1 MSASHDHHDWN
12 HHVDDSPQHLPSSVH
27 MLEEN
32 VPLQDQPGLTDSR
45 RFPDLERTGP
55 SLRGLENI
63 NHDCPWQP
71 GRSRRVLYLGYAP
84 LLLSLACTLL
94 AIYVIFNSQGQLVSE
109 WAGTNRMQPG
119 QLLAFTS
126 TAANSLMMFAYVQG
140 WVSFFWIQA
149 LKGNMPVSNLHYN
162 WEAATS
168 LWVSLKSLVRK
179 RARRVSVV
187 SILVAITSFFRGP
200 LIQKG
205 SYIRTI
211 DPERKGT
218 IGLQVLP
225 TTGVWDLQSSDT
237 PKFKRMF
244 SDVMREYQARTP
256 IHIPGPNCNKCSLS
270 VEGFGFEYVNRYNQ
284 SDSYLYLKRPPA
296 GYSESPIFNVT
307 TSASDDNKYIKVDI
321 VRKASNDCDTNVIT
335 TTHHLFPSTV
345 KYDLFLDGQ
354 NATFQTSDW
363 QNDSV
368 VRRLQSF
375 LGRRNGP
382 DHGLGRHI
390 LVWPDGDLDDL
401 GLYDTGSRRSKRPN
415 SDLGGLQRSNILLEA
430 IDKNKA
436 AAAAGGRTEDNP
448 AFVQRVDYTSYQL
461 YTVYAVNKP
470 ALVLAVVVSLL
481 GPISILSLFKGWTTL
496 GRDFSLSPFEL
507 ANSFLLRLPPPSSS
521 PRSNSSGDS
530 ISELKERQHQ
540 LASLLASCSSNA
552 SAEKVLESICQ
563 RAEAASDGV
572 NGTTTKEPVVQYGVL
587 DGTGLLGFAISDVN
601 GVIHARKPREGE
613 IL

>member
-1 MSASHDHHDWN
+1 MDSSRGTTFYRSHGHHDWN

-27 MLEEN
+27 MQEEN

-71 GRSRRVLYLGYAP
+71 GRSRRVQYLGYAP

-205 SYIRTI
+205 SYIQTI

-284 SDSYLYLKRPPA
+284 SDLYLYLKRPPA

-368 VRRLQSF
+368 VQRLGATSF
-375 LGRRNGP
+375 LCEQNSRDLSACGPGFDEPTNDILNGF
-382 DHGLGRHI
+382 RE
-390 LVWPDGDLDDL
+390 L
-401 GLYDTGSRRSKRPN
+401 GLRLSI
-415 SDLGGLQRSNILLEA
+415 QEA
-430 IDKNKA
+430 IEKNKA

-448 AFVQRVDYTSYQL
+448 AFVQKVDYTSYQL

-563 RAEAASDGV
+563 RAEAASNGV

-587 DGTGLLGFAISDVN
+587 GGTGLLGFAISDVN